1 LPRTK
6 FLIASALL
14 LLASLACSALSPA
27 AAPTPTRVV
36 IVEPTFP
43 LQPSDLP
50 VTEDEVPRVTLEEAL
65 VAYSAGAAVFVDV
78 RSRDSFTSSHIPGA
92 INIPV
97 HEIEVNAVLAGV
109 DRDEWII
116 TYCS

>member
-14 LLASLACSALSPA
+14 LAASIACSALSP

-43 LQPSDLP
+43 LQPPDLP
-50 VTEDEVPRVTLEEAL
+50 ATEDEVPRVTLEEEL
-65 VAYSAGAAVFVDV
+65 VAYSAGAAVFLDV
-78 RSRDSFTSSHIPGA
+78 RSRDSFASSHIPGA

-97 HEIEVNAVLAGV
+97 NEIEVNPTLAGI
-109 DRDEWII
+109 DEDEWII
-116 TYCS
+116 TYCT

>member
-1 LPRTK
+1 MPRTK

-14 LLASLACSALSPA
+14 LVASIACSALSPA
-27 AAPTPTRVV
+27 APIPTRVV

-43 LQPSDLP
+43 LQPPDLP
-50 VTEDEVPRVTLEEAL
+50 AIEDEVPRVTLEEAL
-65 VAYSAGAAVFVDV
+65 VAYSAGAAVFLDV
-78 RSRDSFTSSHIPGA
+78 RSRDSFASSHIPGA

-97 HEIEVNAVLAGV
+97 NEIEVNAVLAGV

-116 TYCS
+116 TYCT

>member
-1 LPRTK
+1 MPRTK
-6 FLIASALL
+6 YFIAFALL
-14 LLASLACSALSPA
+14 LVVSLACSALSP

-36 IVEPTFP
+36 IVEPTSP

-50 VTEDEVPRVTLEEAL
+50 ATEDEVPRVPLEQAL
-65 VAYSAGAAVFVDV
+65 TAYSAGAAVFIDV
-78 RSRDSFTSSHIPGA
+78 RSRDSYAESHIPGA

-97 HEIEVNAVLAGV
+97 NEIEVNAVLAGV

-116 TYCS
+116 TYCT

>member
-1 LPRTK
+1 MPRTK

-14 LLASLACSALSPA
+14 LVASIACSALSPA
-27 AAPTPTRVV
+27 APIPTRVV

-50 VTEDEVPRVTLEEAL
+50 ATEAEVPRVTLEEAL
-65 VAYSAGAAVFVDV
+65 VAYSAGAAVFLDV
-78 RSRDSFTSSHIPGA
+78 RSRDSFASSHIPGA

-97 HEIEVNAVLAGV
+97 NDVRSHNIVPEEV
-109 DRDEWII
+109 
-116 TYCS
+116 S